1 MAAIH
6 DLLDDPVRMGQLQE
20 LAETGASIGT
30 IEAKL
35 EMPPGR
41 LRLWLEKGKLKS
53 RTPYRFLYM
62 KFRSF
67 AAEARATAEAQQLA
81 KAPTSWLDRNTSARI
96 VEDTDQS
103 EGAAVPMIGHTAPIN
118 QLQLGANAT
127 LASLRILLESGVDL
141 NEALRKNAVSIED
154 KSNETDD

>member
-6 DLLDDPVRMGQLQE
+6 DFLDDPVKMGQLQE

-41 LRLWLEKGKLKS
+41 LRLWLEKGKLKPK
-53 RTPYRFLYM
+53 TPYRFLYM

-96 VEDTDQS
+96 VEDNS
-103 EGAAVPMIGHTAPIN
+103 SNEIPVIGTAAPIN

-141 NEALRKNAVSIED
+141 NEALRKNAVTLED
-154 KSNETDD
+154 KSHEQE

>member
-6 DLLDDPVRMGQLQE
+6 DFLDDPMKMGQLQE

-35 EMPPGR
+35 EMSPGK
-41 LRLWLEKGKLKS
+41 LKMWLEKGKLKPK
-53 RTPYRFLYM
+53 TPYRYLYM

-67 AAEARATAEAQQLA
+67 AAEARAAAESQQLA

-103 EGAAVPMIGHTAPIN
+103 PTGAVPLLSAPPTN

-141 NEALRKNAVSIED
+141 NEALRKDSIHLED
-154 KSNETDD
+154 KSDEDPQP

>member
-6 DLLDDPVRMGQLQE
+6 DFLDDPVKMGQLQE

-41 LRLWLEKGKLKS
+41 LRLWLEKGKLKPK
-53 RTPYRFLYM
+53 TPYRFLYM

-96 VEDTDQS
+96 VEDNS
-103 EGAAVPMIGHTAPIN
+103 SNEIPVVGIAAPIN

-141 NEALRKNAVSIED
+141 NEALRKNAVTLED
-154 KSNETDD
+154 KSHEDPES